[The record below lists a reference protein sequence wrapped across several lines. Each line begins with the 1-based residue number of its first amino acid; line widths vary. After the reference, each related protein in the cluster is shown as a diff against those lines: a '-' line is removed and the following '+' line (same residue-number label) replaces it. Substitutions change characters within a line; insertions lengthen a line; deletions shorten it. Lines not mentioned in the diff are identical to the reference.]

1 MADRLRT
8 EQKLGVEESIVSNNG
23 RYQLVLQGDGNL
35 VLYGLKG
42 RVLRGATWASGTDGQ
57 VATQVVL
64 QRDGNFVV
72 YGSRGRVPGGATWA
86 SGTDGQGGT
95 TLVMQDD
102 GNLVLYRPDG
112 SAVWA
117 TDTVEPPAPPPEKA
131 YCCNVARADGS
142 RLWQKTIYASS
153 KGEAIAECERL
164 RFDVGGAGFGLG
176 SGTCS
181 SGELKQPEMI
191 LTNISPALEE

>member
-1 MADRLRT
+1 MADRLST

-42 RVLRGATWASGTDGQ
+42 RVLGGATWASGTDGQ
-57 VATQVVL
+57 VATQAVL

-117 TDTVEPPAPPPEKA
+117 TDTVEPPAPPPEEA
-131 YCCNVARADGS
+131 YCCNVARGDGT
-142 RLWQKTIYASS
+142 RLWQQTIYASS
-153 KGEAIAECERL
+153 RAEAAAQCGRL
-164 RFDVGGAGFGLG
+164 MSDVGGKGFGL
-176 SGTCS
+176 SRGTCS
-181 SGELKQPEMI
+181 SGELKKPEFLLDSI
-191 LTNISPALEE
+191 NPALE